1 MYLNFRWR
9 SSNLRCGHVFGPR
22 PILGD
27 ERTYYSL
34 SNLYS
39 QPKERVNGMGKKG
52 GSGCRLGMTQIAQD
66 GKCKLLWTLTLNDWV
81 TLESSHGVL
90 VKLTSS
96 PVFNAWCEDFELRL
110 LNKQR
115 SYMWTS
121 MKHTIVFWRCDHVE
135 DLIGTSVPPHLRY
148 HSYDYMN
155 WHGDGSPNLSD
166 QSNTGTSIMV
176 VADYLL
182 LVFIIPRH

>member
-1 MYLNFRWR
+1 MYLNFKWR

-52 GSGCRLGMTQIAQD
+52 GSGCRLGTTQIAQD
-66 GKCKLLWTLTLNDWV
+66 GKCKLLWTLTPNDWV

-115 SYMWTS
+115 SYMWTI
-121 MKHTIVFWRCDHVE
+121 MKHTIAFWKCDHVE
-135 DLIGTSVPPHLRY
+135 DLIGTSTSVPLHLRY
-148 HSYDYMN
+148 HCYD
-155 WHGDGSPNLSD
+155 
-166 QSNTGTSIMV
+166 
-176 VADYLL
+176 
-182 LVFIIPRH
+182 